1 MILSSFGSNVCLEDL
16 YLDEYIPPDG
26 LSASY
31 LKNLNT
37 KFHLNMH
44 VLKGDGNQV
53 LEYIYKY
60 KSHAIV
66 HWRNSHFVVVD
77 KCTKKFVKIMDP
89 ALGTIV
95 ISRSSFLNDFSGYIL
110 LFSTQSNYKPIKIK
124 SPLVDLIKKTYIGR
138 NLVEYVGAL
147 LLIELVSIIY
157 ATYLRSILTQ
167 NIKWIS
173 SLLVVAI
180 LIPLHFIG
188 YLLETKAQINSNIKY
203 EINITKSL
211 FQGILNHSLLFFRNN
226 TPGSIIEKVNL
237 KSRIRDSIQTQLI
250 PSIISIFSFLILS
263 LYLYRVSRLLTFLSV
278 LLLIVYAL
286 INFLIYRKI
295 LNANLKYVQQTITVS
310 DKIQEGLSQIDQI
323 KSLGSEVVWEKEWIN
338 SSMHGQELYNDILSL
353 QSIINMTN
361 QLFSISSAVILIYLG
376 INLVS
381 LHRINMGDLVL
392 FQTIFISLMS
402 SVTQFQTSLIELSN
416 LSVYSKKVQ
425 SLFTK
430 DEQRQDKVIPNNDYI
445 LKAQDV
451 SFGFYGNRQVI
462 KDFHLTI
469 RPGEKIAILGESG
482 SGKTSLLNVLLGVYK
497 YQGDIYYGIKDFRK
511 KLGVVTQNM
520 NLTSGP
526 LIKNLIGNSS
536 ITPKIMDEVNYA
548 ISAVNMMET
557 IDKLPKKIF
566 SNLFQNGKNLSGGQ
580 IQRLLVARSLLNDS
594 KFLVWD
600 EPFSNLDNLN
610 REKIYSNI
618 LNSARYSDKTLIL
631 SSHHIDCVKYMDR
644 IIFISSRG
652 QISVGSDEELRNNI
666 EYQRFIG
673 INKGENND

>member
-1 MILSSFGSNVCLEDL
+1 MLFDL
-16 YLDEYIPPDG
+16 G
-26 LSASY
+26 
-31 LKNLNT
+31 
-37 KFHLNMH
+37 
-44 VLKGDGNQV
+44 
-53 LEYIYKY
+53 
-60 KSHAIV
+60 
-66 HWRNSHFVVVD
+66 
-77 KCTKKFVKIMDP
+77 
-89 ALGTIV
+89 
-95 ISRSSFLNDFSGYIL
+95 
-110 LFSTQSNYKPIKIK
+110 
-124 SPLVDLIKKTYIGR
+124 
-138 NLVEYVGAL
+138 
-147 LLIELVSIIY
+147 
-157 ATYLRSILTQ
+157 
-167 NIKWIS
+167 
-173 SLLVVAI
+173 
-180 LIPLHFIG
+180 
-188 YLLETKAQINSNIKY
+188 
-203 EINITKSL
+203 
-211 FQGILNHSLLFFRNN
+211 
-226 TPGSIIEKVNL
+226 
-237 KSRIRDSIQTQLI
+237 
-250 PSIISIFSFLILS
+250 
-263 LYLYRVSRLLTFLSV
+263 
-278 LLLIVYAL
+278 
-286 INFLIYRKI
+286 
-295 LNANLKYVQQTITVS
+295 
-310 DKIQEGLSQIDQI
+310 
-323 KSLGSEVVWEKEWIN
+323 
-338 SSMHGQELYNDILSL
+338 
-353 QSIINMTN
+353 TN

-462 KDFHLTI
+462 KDFNLTI

-652 QISVGSDEELRNNI
+652 QVSVGSDEELRNNI
-666 EYQRFIG
+666 EYQQFIG